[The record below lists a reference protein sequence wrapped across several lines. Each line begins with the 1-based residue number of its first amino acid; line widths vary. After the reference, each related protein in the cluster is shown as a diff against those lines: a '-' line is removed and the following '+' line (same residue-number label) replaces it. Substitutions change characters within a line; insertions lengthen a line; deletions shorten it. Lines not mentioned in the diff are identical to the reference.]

1 MDSEVCTVCRIKEQ
15 ISCISDGQANFDLAL
30 AVLNAFSLFHSV
42 RLCGWCLHSV
52 HRHTSHLVVDG
63 DAAELPAA
71 LVHLAVGAGAAAA
84 VVLAQVVRDVLHHAS
99 SLLDLVVVSAEAHAA
114 LRDPEEQVLVVS
126 LVELLPHAV
135 LQAHVGRHGRVLAPA
150 VAEQRVHCQ
159 INRYNINT
167 ETLSR
172 YLHRYLDIYADCRYL
187 HEESSTQTVPV

>member
-1 MDSEVCTVCRIKEQ
+1 MWLLPAQ
-15 ISCISDGQANFDLAL
+15 L
-30 AVLNAFSLFHSV
+30 
-42 RLCGWCLHSV
+42 

-63 DAAELPAA
+63 DAAELPPA

-99 SLLDLVVVSAEAHAA
+99 SLLDLVVVAAEAHAA
-114 LRDPEEQVLVVS
+114 LRDPEEQVLVVA

-159 INRYNINT
+159 VNRYNVIT
-167 ETLSR
+167 ETIS
-172 YLHRYLDIYADCRYL
+172 RYLDIYVCRYL